1 MERIESRLLILPKS
15 PDRPMP
21 WQSPKCRRY
30 TACENTRASRSPTP
44 QFDGKLFESIL
55 HLEEYSRRIMIR
67 DQPKGEFDIV
77 VITYLTDSVSFITSV
92 QTYMYV
98 HIVTVVCVKLF

>member
-55 HLEEYSRRIMIR
+55 HLAKGIHSRRIMIW
-67 DQPKGEFDIV
+67 DQAK
-77 VITYLTDSVSFITSV
+77 
-92 QTYMYV
+92 
-98 HIVTVVCVKLF
+98 